1 MKNPQDLA
9 VEVKEIFTKI
19 NDESMAGLPIVN
31 SKINVE
37 TVGFQEHE
45 GRTIGIVLT
54 SWMMSLVVFSG
65 KDDDWSDVK
74 IGDKK
79 SFSFPARNYEFLANE
94 IEGIGIYYSFALYSP
109 MHEFEY
115 HDHAVA
121 GAVAFHEILM
131 VENENAE
138 NELDEERFAMF
149 LAGEE
154 METIKQ
160 KECAAKNPVVDGEVT
175 LKEVKNEPINRRELL
190 RGQFQGGST
199 PA

>member
-1 MKNPQDLA
+1 MKTPQDLA

-19 NDESMAGLPIVN
+19 NDENMAGLPIVN
-31 SKINVE
+31 SRINVE
-37 TVGFQEHE
+37 TLGFQEHE
-45 GRTIGIVLT
+45 GRNVGIILT
-54 SWMMSLVVFSG
+54 SWMMSLAVFAG
-65 KDDDWSDVK
+65 KGDDWSDVK
-74 IGDKK
+74 VGDKK

-94 IEGIGIYYSFALYSP
+94 IEGVGIYYSFALYSP

-115 HDHAVA
+115 HEHAVA
-121 GAVAFHEILM
+121 GADAFLEVLM

-149 LAGEE
+149 LAGED

-175 LKEVKNEPINRRELL
+175 LGEAKNASINRRELL

-199 PA
+199 PV